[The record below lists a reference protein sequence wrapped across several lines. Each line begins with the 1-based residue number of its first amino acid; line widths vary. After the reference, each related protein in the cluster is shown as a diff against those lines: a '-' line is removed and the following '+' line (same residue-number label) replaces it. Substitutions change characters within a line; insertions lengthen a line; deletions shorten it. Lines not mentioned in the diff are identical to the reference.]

1 MKTTSCTENNTY
13 AFNKAARCG
22 ARTKRNNGSPCRA
35 PAVRGKQRCRI
46 HGGSKGSGG
55 QQGNTNALRHGY
67 TTKAIKN
74 FRENVKIA
82 IQETTRLTRIQK
94 WI

>member
-1 MKTTSCTENNTY
+1 MKTTSCNGQKQYTFNN
-13 AFNKAARCG
+13 APRCG
-22 ARTKRNNGSPCRA
+22 AKTKHHNGKPCLA
-35 PAVRGKQRCRI
+35 PAVRGKRRCRI

-55 QQGNTNALRHGY
+55 QQGNSNALKHGY

-82 IQETTRLTRIQK
+82 IQEATRLTDANFFD
-94 WI
+94 